1 MTFTELA
8 KSLAIEK
15 YPEKFEEIYNELPA
29 DDGALY
35 DVDYLKGLHEKYN
48 MFGNYLELVLRGV
61 EDLKTKPELILWGRI
76 IVEYNRRVT
85 MHEAKMATFPAPDGS
100 PARDMLPLLVM
111 MPIVPDMEKRY
122 ADRGFSDAQIY
133 KNMENFRINLWVL
146 ELLTGTPKFTAGMYN
161 WLCNYTYAYIFDHK
175 GFNYQPHIW
184 NTQAIILKNLA
195 SGESYPMM
203 LAGSFHR
210 DGLALGSAGCE
221 DDEGSFTVT
230 YAETPDIFYGHLV
243 NGGRVEKKPTVCKKS
258 EWKCIVRP
266 GDDVVSL
273 HIPRNTNLDP
283 AYVSESFKEG
293 MELTR
298 RFYPELSPKFL
309 ACSSWL
315 MDSTLSKILGP
326 EAKLSNFTDR
336 FIKYPQ
342 KSGGNECL
350 GYVYPGFKGEV
361 KDYPEDTRLRR
372 EIKKLMLNNT
382 YIHWTNAIIP
392 EEM

>member
-1 MTFTELA
+1 MTFKELA
-8 KSLAIEK
+8 KALEIEK
-15 YPEKFEEIYNELPA
+15 YPDEFEKIYSELPE
-29 DDGALY
+29 DDGLFY
-35 DVDYLKGLHEKYN
+35 DVKYLTELHEKYN
-48 MFGNYLELVLRGV
+48 MFGNYLEPVLCGV
-61 EDLKTKPELILWGRI
+61 EDLKSKPELILWGRI
-76 IVEYNRRVT
+76 IVEYNKRVT
-85 MHEAKMATFPAPDGS
+85 MHEAKKVTFPAPDGS

-111 MPIVPDMEKRY
+111 MPAVPTMAKRY
-122 ADRGFSDAQIY
+122 ADRGFSEAQIY

-146 ELLTGTPKFTAGMYN
+146 ELVTGKAKFSAGMYN

-184 NTQAIILKNLA
+184 QQQALILKNEK
-195 SGESYPMM
+195 SGEAYPMM
-203 LAGSFHR
+203 LTGTFHR

-221 DDEGSFTVT
+221 DEEGSFTVT
-230 YAETPDIFYGHLV
+230 FAETPDIFHGHLV
-243 NGGRVEKKPTVCKKS
+243 KGGRVEAKPSVCKKS

-283 AYVSESFKEG
+283 DYVSESFKEG
-293 MELTR
+293 MELTKK
-298 RFYPELSPKFL
+298 FYPELSPKFL
-309 ACSSWL
+309 VCSSWL

-326 EAKLSNFTDR
+326 DAKLSKFTDR

-342 KSGGNECL
+342 KSAGNECL
-350 GYVYPGFKGEV
+350 GYVYPGFKCEV

>member
-1 MTFTELA
+1 MNFQELA
-8 KSLAIEK
+8 KSLEIEK
-15 YPEKFEEIYNELPA
+15 HPEEFEKIYNELPE
-29 DDGALY
+29 DDGALC
-35 DVDYLKGLHEKYN
+35 DVDYLTELHEKYN
-48 MFGNYLELVLRGV
+48 MFGDYLEAVLCGV
-61 EDLKTKPELILWGRI
+61 RDLKTKPELIAWGRI
-76 IVEYNRRVT
+76 IVEYNKRVT
-85 MHEAKMATFPAPDGS
+85 MQEAKKATFPSPDGS

-111 MPIVPDMEKRY
+111 MPAVPAMAKRY
-122 ADRGFSDAQIY
+122 ADRGFNEAQIY

-184 NTQAIILKNLA
+184 QQQAIILKSKK
-195 SGESYPMM
+195 SGEAYPMM
-203 LAGSFHR
+203 LGGSFHR

-221 DDEGSFTVT
+221 DEEGSFTT
-230 YAETPDIFYGHLV
+230 TFAETPEAFYGHLV
-243 NGGRVEKKPTVCKKS
+243 KGGRVESSPSVCKKS
-258 EWKCIVRP
+258 DWECIVRP

-283 AYVSESFKEG
+283 DYVSESFKEG

-298 RFYPELSPKFL
+298 KFYPELSPKFL

-326 EAKLSNFTDR
+326 DAKLSKFTDR

-342 KSGGNECL
+342 KSAGNECL
-350 GYVYPGFKGEV
+350 GYVYPGFKGEA

>member
-1 MTFTELA
+1 MNFKELA
-8 KSLAIEK
+8 KSLEIEK
-15 YPEKFEEIYNELPA
+15 YPALFEEIYNELPE
-29 DDGALY
+29 DDGELY
-35 DVDYLKGLHEKYN
+35 DVKYLTELHEKYN
-48 MFGNYLELVLRGV
+48 MFGNYLEPVLRGV

-76 IVEYNRRVT
+76 IVEYNKRVT
-85 MHEAKMATFPAPDGS
+85 MHEAKKATFPTPDGS
-100 PARDMLPLLVM
+100 PARDMLPILVL
-111 MPIVPDMEKRY
+111 MPIVPLMVKRY
-122 ADRGFSDAQIY
+122 EDRGFSDAQIY

-146 ELLTGTPKFTAGMYN
+146 ELVTGTVKFSAGMYN

-184 NTQAIILKNLA
+184 QSQAIILKNKK
-195 SGESYPMM
+195 SGEAYPMM
-203 LAGSFHR
+203 LEGSFHR
-210 DGLALGSAGCE
+210 DGLGLGSAGCE
-221 DDEGSFTVT
+221 DEEGSFTVT
-230 YAETPDIFYGHLV
+230 FAETPEAFYGHLV
-243 NGGRVEKKPTVCKKS
+243 KGGRVESTSSVCKKS
-258 EWKCIVRP
+258 EWECIVRP

-283 AYVSESFKEG
+283 DYVSESFKEG

-298 RFYPELSPKFL
+298 KFYPELSPKFL

-326 EAKLSNFTDR
+326 DAKLSKFTDR

-342 KSGGNECL
+342 KSAGNECL
-350 GYVYPGFKGEV
+350 GYVYPGFHCEV